1 MPWASRRSIRYSDE
15 AGDHMNLD
23 DPDKHDFLLLRHPVQ
38 EESAFTPQALIEA
51 VRAEKG
57 MTSVTVPEV
66 CVLEFDGD
74 LTDQLVQSNA
84 VERWKT
90 WACFHTPMFALEVNG
105 RPCGTVPRAIGG
117 PFAVL
122 VAEQLLA
129 SGAKV
134 IVGLTSAGRVS
145 QQLPIPSLVIAT
157 GAIRDEGTSYHYLLP
172 ADSVEA
178 PMNLIPSLLA
188 ELGPLGLPVHCGMV
202 WTTDA
207 PYRETAQ
214 ELKMYADQGVLAVEM
229 QAASLFALASMR
241 NAAIGVVAH
250 VTNAIDHTGE
260 PFDKGPQTD
269 GIRILKVLCHAGLA
283 IAS

>member
-1 MPWASRRSIRYSDE
+1 MNFD
-15 AGDHMNLD
+15 DH
-23 DPDKHDFLLLRHPVQ
+23 DKHNFPLLSHPLDA
-38 EESAFTPQALIEA
+38 ESVFTPQALIEA

-57 MTSVTVPEV
+57 MISVTVPEV

-74 LTDQLVQSNA
+74 LTDQLVRSNA

-90 WACFHTPMFALEVNG
+90 WACFHTPMFALEVDG
-105 RPCGTVPRAIGG
+105 RQCGIVPRAIGG

-145 QQLPIPSLVIAT
+145 KRLPIPSLVIAT
-157 GAIRDEGTSYHYLLP
+157 GAIRDEGTSYHYLPP
-172 ADSVEA
+172 ANSVEA
-178 PMNLIPSLLA
+178 RMNLIPSLLA
-188 ELGPLGLPVHCGMV
+188 ELGPLGLPVHRGMV

-214 ELKMYADQGVLAVEM
+214 EIKMYAEQGVLAVEM
-229 QAASLFALASMR
+229 QAASLFALAVMR
-241 NAAIGVVAH
+241 NATIGVVAH
-250 VTNAIDHTGE
+250 VSNAIDHTGE
-260 PFDKGPQTD
+260 PFDKGPETD
-269 GIRILKVLCHAGLA
+269 GIRILKALCRAGLA
-283 IAS
+283 VAS